1 MQFSFVQRLRSSWR
15 TLQAVHHRAEHLA
28 LNQGR
33 LWVAIDEGRY
43 SPDLKDHEFR
53 VFSQWGEDGILQY
66 LVRSLPIAHRTFI
79 EFGVEDFVESN
90 CRFLMMNDNW
100 SGFVIDGSPENIR
113 RLEQAP
119 YFWKH
124 DLRGVAAFI
133 TRENINELL
142 AKSGFAPEVGIL
154 SIDLDGIDYHVLE
167 ALQGWQPAILVCEYN
182 AVFGPQRKV
191 TVPYEPDFVRGRKHP
206 SYLYVGASLGA
217 LAHAAVRKGYALVG
231 TNSAGNNAFFVRQDL
246 VNDRVR
252 VLSVEEAFT
261 PSRFREAKDAA
272 GNLTFARGEERLA
285 IIRGLPVLN
294 VETGQI
300 EPL

>member
-1 MQFSFVQRLRSSWR
+1 MRIHLLTRLRAHVRSTR
-15 TLQAVHHRAEHLA
+15 IIARDCEHLL

-33 LWVAIDEGRY
+33 IWLALGESKT
-43 SPDLKDHEFR
+43 SPRLHDHEFR

-66 LVRSLPIAHRTFI
+66 LIRSLPITHRTFI
-79 EFGVEDFVESN
+79 EFGVEDFIESN

-119 YFWKH
+119 FFWKH

-142 AKSGFAPEVGIL
+142 AQSGFEPEVGIL

-167 ALQGWQPAILVCEYN
+167 ALHGWRPAILVCEYN
-182 AVFGPQRKV
+182 AVFGPQRKI
-191 TVPYEPDFVRGRKHP
+191 TVPYEPDFVRGHKH
-206 SYLYVGASLGA
+206 SSHLYAGASLGA
-217 LAHAAVRKGYALVG
+217 LAHAAGRKGYALVG

-246 VNDRVR
+246 VNDRVQ
-252 VLSVEEAFT
+252 VLSVEDAFT

-285 IIRGLPVLN
+285 LIRGLPVLN